1 MATLETYEQS
11 QKRRNQVKQLEVQA
25 SEDLSLQ
32 KGIISALSE
41 ATPSIPTTGQQKLN
55 QLIISKVVSFAS
67 QALPTLY
74 ASAEELGIQNI
85 TSGNPTL
92 PDLCV
97 DPATL
102 EKIYGIRNNIVSEI
116 NSISKYLTI
125 TQKSLNILTDLLNGQ
140 INIVKALSLI
150 RATTSIGAK
159 AIPAL
164 PGAVGSALSDLESLR
179 LAITFDLEG
188 NPKLEKTKQIVS
200 QGTQYVT
207 QASIVLSKITQ
218 ILNSID
224 LVLRKCQPNPL
235 DAVSEET
242 EALVAITQQPITPT
256 TQVYKGFI
264 LTLDTKPYS
273 STVNQTRGVA
283 SNSQGIPLLTTPYS
297 FTTKPELLLNDLIF
311 RINSENLKAE

>member
-25 SEDLSLQ
+25 SENLLLQ
-32 KGIISALSE
+32 KGIINALSE
-41 ATPSIPTTGQQKLN
+41 ASPNPPTTGQQKLN
-55 QLIISKVVSFAS
+55 QLIISRVVSFAG
-67 QALPTLY
+67 QAFPTLY
-74 ASAEELGIQNI
+74 TSAEELGIQNI
-85 TSGNPTL
+85 VSGNATL

-102 EKIYGIRNNIVSEI
+102 EKIYSVRNNIVSQI
-116 NSISKYLTI
+116 NSISRYLTI

-140 INIVKALSLI
+140 INIVKALTLI
-150 RATTSIGAK
+150 RTTTSIGAK
-159 AIPAL
+159 AIPTL
-164 PGAVGSALSDLESLR
+164 PGAIGSALSDLESLR
-179 LAITFDLEG
+179 LTLTFDLEG

-200 QGTQYVT
+200 QGNQYIT

-218 ILNSID
+218 VLNSID

-235 DAVSEET
+235 DTISEET
-242 EALVAITQQPITPT
+242 EALVAIAQQPITPT

-264 LTLDTKPYS
+264 LTLETKPYS
-273 STVNQTRGVA
+273 NTVNQTRGVA

-297 FTTKPELLLNDLIF
+297 FTTKPELLLNNLIF
-311 RINSENLKAE
+311 KINSENLKAE